1 MKIAVIYGTRPEAI
15 KLAPVILEIQS
26 RPEIDL
32 YIINSGQ
39 HSEMT
44 KEVEDIFSFSPDYNL
59 EIMQKNQSLNHIV
72 SSVLDRLDKLFDAIE
87 PDLVIVQG
95 DTSTV
100 LSTGITCFHKKISIA
115 HVEAGLRSNNLE
127 HPFPEEFNRKVLSII
142 AKYNFAPTILAK
154 ENLINEGVP
163 EDNIFITGNTV
174 VDAVH
179 LISSKLRGR
188 TVGNKSNSKKIL
200 ITAHRREN
208 HGHGISCICNAV
220 KTLINNRK
228 DVEFIWPV
236 HPNPNVHTFV
246 HEELQKV
253 ERVHLLPPLSYLE
266 LSEELRDCFL
276 IWTDSGGIQEEAPSY
291 KKPVLI
297 LRNVT
302 ERPEVVTS
310 GFGILTDTNV
320 EKIIKMTNQII
331 DDEKFYNNMISNDN
345 PFGDGSTANRIVEHI
360 LVN

>member
-15 KLAPVILEIQS
+15 KLAPVIKELQTHS
-26 RPEIDL
+26 EIDL

-39 HSEMT
+39 HIDMT
-44 KEVEDIFSFSPDYNL
+44 KEVEDIFSIIPDYNL
-59 EIMQKNQSLNHIV
+59 GIMQKNQSLNHII
-72 SSVLDRLDKLFDAIE
+72 SKVLDRLDSLLDEIE

-100 LSTGITCFHKKISIA
+100 LSTGMACFHKKIPIA
-115 HVEAGLRSNNLE
+115 HVEAGLRSNDLE

-163 EDNIFITGNTV
+163 EENIFITGNTA

-179 LISSKLRGR
+179 LIRSKLRER
-188 TVGNKSNSKKIL
+188 TVGNKSNIKKIL

-208 HGHGISCICNAV
+208 HGSGISNLCNAV
-220 KTLINNRK
+220 KTLIADRE
-228 DVEFIWPV
+228 DTEFIWPV
-236 HPNPNVHTFV
+236 HPNPNVHTYV

-253 ERVHLLPPLSYLE
+253 DRVHLLPPLSYLE
-266 LSEELRDCFL
+266 LSRVLSDCYL

-302 ERPEVVTS
+302 ERPEVITS
-310 GFGILTDTNV
+310 GFGIITDTNI
-320 EKIIKMTNQII
+320 ESIIEMTNRIV
-331 DDEKFYNNMISNDN
+331 DDEQFYNNMISNDN
-345 PFGDGSTANRIVEHI
+345 PFGDGNAAEKIIEHI
-360 LVN
+360 LAI